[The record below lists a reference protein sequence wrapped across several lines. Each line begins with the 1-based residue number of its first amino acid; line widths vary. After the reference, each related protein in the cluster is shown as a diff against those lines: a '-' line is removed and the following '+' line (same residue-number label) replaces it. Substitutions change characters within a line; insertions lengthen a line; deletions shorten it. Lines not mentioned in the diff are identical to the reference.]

1 MNDSKLPA
9 TLANIEKI
17 TPKPDDVEKVSE
29 KAGNAKYRKAFEDF
43 LSKSKDEESESETED
58 ELISKDYVLD
68 EEDTSI
74 KRAQNSIKSGD
85 GNLSLLRAYI
95 VLTSCYNPQYT
106 ETGSEDE
113 ASIYCLC
120 LAAGQKAGVS
130 IIPVSGCCDIMPEAV
145 GPLNIDF
152 SSKAGFP
159 NGRHPMDSMTGV
171 STQLYTV
178 NQ

>member
-1 MNDSKLPA
+1 M
-9 TLANIEKI
+9 
-17 TPKPDDVEKVSE
+17 
-29 KAGNAKYRKAFEDF
+29 
-43 LSKSKDEESESETED
+43 
-58 ELISKDYVLD
+58 ISKDSVLN

-106 ETGSEDE
+106 KTGSEDE
-113 ASIYCLC
+113 AGIYCLC

-130 IIPVSGCCDIMPEAV
+130 IIPVSGCLDIMPEAV